1 MYGTDN
7 RANDLLFQVHY
18 EMFCLITTKIA
29 EEKKKK
35 TRGKQQEQL
44 RADARFATLVNRFA
58 DKRRRAKM
66 TLITI
71 VMASYGNVPTAEFK
85 HTHHQTITSPSSW
98 VSSMQSLLMIYICFI
113 ALLSSFFVC
122 FALFC
127 FAAFVRLSRALVS
140 HSHWDLISLIMHKYV
155 QSSTI
160 VTASGSF
167 IHWPL
172 CDFLF

>member
-1 MYGTDN
+1 
-7 RANDLLFQVHY
+7 
-18 EMFCLITTKIA
+18 
-29 EEKKKK
+29 
-35 TRGKQQEQL
+35 
-44 RADARFATLVNRFA
+44 
-58 DKRRRAKM
+58 
-66 TLITI
+66 
-71 VMASYGNVPTAEFK
+71 MASYGNVPTAEFK

-113 ALLSSFFVC
+113 ALSSSFFVR

-140 HSHWDLISLIMHKYV
+140 HSQWDLISLIMHKYV

-172 CDFLF
+172 CDFLFWFIVSLLCRATHFNFRTIPTEIHLSRRLVNQQSFIAKTKKKKKKF